1 MFRPVNEIRI
11 RTRWNHGT
19 VPVTIGRQI
28 SVGTTRSHRHRRTG
42 SARLRQT
49 SPTGS
54 SQYRSAGIQYPLS
67 RCGADARLSCLPG
80 RAGAVPRA
88 AGDQAGG
95 AATRD
100 TLALA
105 RVIVA
110 PRSEEHQMS
119 VFIVSRRAG
128 RSRPVATRRCTTKG
142 AGAAGTPGRAG
153 SALPDPPPLCRL
165 PRCRGRVMAW
175 PAAGSGVVAAGGRGG
190 GEDEQ
195 AQYQARQSPAPR
207 GA

>member
-1 MFRPVNEIRI
+1 MA
-11 RTRWNHGT
+11 
-19 VPVTIGRQI
+19 
-28 SVGTTRSHRHRRTG
+28 RSRSRSG
-42 SARLRQT
+42 D
-49 SPTGS
+49 
-54 SQYRSAGIQYPLS
+54 RSALGPPGLTGTEEPVRRVYGRPRRQDHHSTDRRFQYPLS